1 MGADCRHST
10 RRPQEIVTAANQVPG
25 LVGVFSLFNTRTPK
39 VYADIDRVRAEMLGV
54 TANRVFETLQVY
66 LGSSA
71 SGFSRLKRRRRLA
84 GADDAS
90 NGKADRREEAPRQP
104 TRERPRNRGA
114 VRRRSRFRS
123 DPSWPATVFLSS
135 SVFGHRADV
144 AKIAGC
150 KLSIKPQGRG
160 RSGREKSGR
169 KSCSSP
175 PAGPRFTR

>member
-1 MGADCRHST
+1 MGADCRHSK

-71 SGFSRLKRRRRLA
+71 SGFSRLKRRRRSA

-90 NGKADRREEAPRQP
+90 NGKADRREEAL
-104 TRERPRNRGA
+104 RGN
-114 VRRRSRFRS
+114 
-123 DPSWPATVFLSS
+123 PPE
-135 SVFGHRADV
+135 
-144 AKIAGC
+144 IA
-150 KLSIKPQGRG
+150 RG
-160 RSGREKSGR
+160 IEAAFAAEAGSG
-169 KSCSSP
+169 P
-175 PAGPRFTR
+175 IPAGRRPSFWFFGFRTPG